1 MRKAKTDPGNMD
13 QKPEQLE
20 NEISVKKNLILF
32 TFICDGLKKNAA
44 CGDNSGLDDIFY
56 DYY

>member
-1 MRKAKTDPGNMD
+1 MKKAKTNPDNMD
-13 QKPEQLE
+13 QEREQLE
-20 NEISVKKNLILF
+20 NEISVKKSNSF
-32 TFICDGLKKNAA
+32 YVYMRRPEKNAA